1 MAMAWPVAAFGPVDM
16 VGMSRFMIVI
26 VIMATLVAVVM
37 AVMVVVRWRGHGS
50 S

>member
-26 VIMATLVAVVM
+26 MATAV
-37 AVMVVVRWRGHGS
+37 AVMVVVRGRGHGS

>member
-1 MAMAWPVAAFGPVDM
+1 MAMARPVAAFGSVDM
-16 VGMSRFMIVI
+16 VGMSRFMIMI
-26 VIMATLVAVVM
+26 MIMATLVAV

>member
-1 MAMAWPVAAFGPVDM
+1 MAMARPVAAFGPVDM
-16 VGMSRFMIVI
+16 VGMSRFMIMI
-26 VIMATLVAVVM
+26 VIMATLVAV

>member
-26 VIMATLVAVVM
+26 VIMATAV
-37 AVMVVVRWRGHGS
+37 AVMVVVRGRGHGS

>member
-1 MAMAWPVAAFGPVDM
+1 MAMARPVAAFGPVDM
-16 VGMSRFMIVI
+16 VGMSRFMIMI
-26 VIMATLVAVVM
+26 MIMATLVAV